1 MAANL
6 VAAAILNGLTFV
18 LHAAGLVALT
28 RVMVFLDV
36 RCGMALWRQGKSV
49 AVLVLA
55 SGVFVLLCVEMTVW
69 ALFLVAVD
77 AFPDLDT
84 AFYFSTSAFATIGF
98 GDVAPAHDW
107 RLLASM
113 EGVTG
118 FLVIGWTAAYLVT
131 SCVRF
136 GPFERDMHF

>member
-18 LHAAGLVALT
+18 LHAVGLVMLT
-28 RVMVFLDV
+28 RVMVLLAGPGTAGGY
-36 RCGMALWRQGKSV
+36 RRKLN
-49 AVLVLA
+49 AVLVVATGLLL
-55 SGVFVLLCVEMTVW
+55 LLCVEMAVW
-69 ALFLVAVD
+69 ASFLVWVG
-77 AFPDLDT
+77 AFPDFDT

-98 GDVAPAHDW
+98 GDVAPASDW

-118 FLVIGWTAAYLVT
+118 FLVIGWTAAYLVA
-131 SCVRF
+131 SGIRF